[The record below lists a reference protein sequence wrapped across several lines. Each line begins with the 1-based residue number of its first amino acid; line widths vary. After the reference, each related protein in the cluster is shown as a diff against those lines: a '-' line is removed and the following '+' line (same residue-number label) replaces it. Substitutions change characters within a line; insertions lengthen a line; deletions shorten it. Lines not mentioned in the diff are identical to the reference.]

1 MRRRGYVPLRRLDDV
16 PLRRRW
22 VFHLRRTCD
31 VTGTYRE
38 TQLRRRHN
46 VLLPYGALYDHTLH
60 RERKHFCRYCLQAFS
75 AEEIL
80 KSHIKE
86 YFKING
92 KQKTKEGEFVKFKN
106 YERKVNSS
114 IMIYANF
121 EIISVPE
128 NNGKRTPEESYANK
142 YQKHIACTYEYKLIC
157 IDDKFSKPF
166 KTYLDEYVVYNFIN
180 SMIDESKYCSDV
192 MKKN

>member
-1 MRRRGYVPLRRLDDV
+1 MSTS
-16 PLRRRW
+16 
-22 VFHLRRTCD
+22 FQC
-31 VTGTYRE
+31 
-38 TQLRRRHN
+38 
-46 VLLPYGALYDHTLH
+46 
-60 RERKHFCRYCLQAFS
+60 K
-75 AEEIL
+75 EIL
-80 KSHIKE
+80 KSHSKE

-114 IMIYANF
+114 IIIYANF

-128 NNGKRTPEESYANK
+128 NNGKQTPEESYANK
-142 YQKHIACTYEYKLIC
+142 YQKHIACTYEYKLVC

-166 KTYLDEYVVYNFIN
+166 KRYLDEYVVYNFIN